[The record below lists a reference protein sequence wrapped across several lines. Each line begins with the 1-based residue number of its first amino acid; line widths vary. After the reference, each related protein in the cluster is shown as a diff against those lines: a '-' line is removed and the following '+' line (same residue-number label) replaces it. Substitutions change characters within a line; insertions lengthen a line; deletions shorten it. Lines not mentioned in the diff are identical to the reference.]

1 MTRRFAI
8 IVAVLVAMACSC
20 TTRSARRTTGVVI
33 GSVGLASMITG
44 VWALDSCQMGDRCFT
59 SSEKTNDGIALGF
72 VGMGLVVAIIGAI
85 MALEG
90 T

>member
-1 MTRRFAI
+1 
-8 IVAVLVAMACSC
+8 
-20 TTRSARRTTGVVI
+20 
-33 GSVGLASMITG
+33 MITG